1 MGSATTSVTRGLEDV
16 FLFFLAP
23 LRCGKDVR
31 MHTREKER
39 AGRESGERERG
50 EKAEREGGERGERKE
65 RGVRVRETTRLS

>member
-1 MGSATTSVTRGLEDV
+1 
-16 FLFFLAP
+16 
-23 LRCGKDVR
+23 